1 MSALTIALAGALGA
15 LSRYGL
21 GLLSQRLLPPG
32 GALLGLPLSTLLVNV
47 VGSFLLG
54 LLTGMT
60 LVGTRIPL
68 AWRPALTTGFLGSF
82 TTFSTFSVE
91 TVGLVERGEWRLALL
106 NIGLQLLVGLGAA
119 VGGLAAGRA
128 LG

>member
-1 MSALTIALAGALGA
+1 MSALTVALAGALGA

-21 GLLSQRLLPPG
+21 GLLSLRLLPPG

-68 AWRPALTTGFLGSF
+68 SWRPALTTGFLGSF

-91 TVGLVERGEWRLALL
+91 TVGLAERGEWRLALL
-106 NIGLQLLVGLGAA
+106 NLGLQLLVGLGAA